1 MGNSADKEGVVQQ
14 GQVVA
19 NWDMWTNNEE
29 DQRLKVIERRI
40 SFKEKTLSEL
50 RAEKRKIM
58 MRAIRRMRRANGK
71 K

>member
-1 MGNSADKEGVVQQ
+1 MQQ

-71 K
+71 D